1 MNRRFTMTACV
12 AILLA
17 AAGTLAQDS
26 GPGFIFL
33 QKDEIRLDSG
43 MAGLDVRV
51 KVLVGDPGEA
61 GIYAMRIEFG
71 AGVTSPPHYHDQDR
85 FVTVISGVWG
95 FGRGDSADCDETVPL
110 TEGAFGMH
118 PKGAVHYDG
127 SCNGEPVVVQIIG
140 MGPVNTTWLEP
151 DEE

>member
-1 MNRRFTMTACV
+1 MTACV
-12 AILLA
+12 AVLLA

-51 KVLVGDPGEA
+51 KVLVG
-61 GIYAMRIEFG
+61 
-71 AGVTSPPHYHDQDR
+71 GVTSPPHYHDQDR

-140 MGPVNTTWLEP
+140 MGPVNTTWLET
-151 DEE
+151 DE